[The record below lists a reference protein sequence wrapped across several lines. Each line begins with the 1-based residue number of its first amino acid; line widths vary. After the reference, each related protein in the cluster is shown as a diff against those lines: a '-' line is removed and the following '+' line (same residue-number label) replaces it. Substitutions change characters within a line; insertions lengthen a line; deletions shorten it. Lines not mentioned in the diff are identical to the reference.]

1 MKYFAQL
8 DLSGE
13 ESPIPMIRTKE
24 LLDLANTGDTI
35 KVTVSKESAVR
46 NIATLVSNNPY
57 EIIES
62 VKTQSHHVLYI
73 RKL

>member
-1 MKYFAQL
+1 MKHFAQL

-35 KVTVSKESAVR
+35 KVTVSKESAVK

-57 EIIES
+57 EIVET
-62 VKTQSHHVLYI
+62 VKEQSRYVLYI

>member
-1 MKYFAQL
+1 MKHFAEL

-24 LLDLANTGDTI
+24 LLNLVSSGDII
-35 KVTVSKESAVR
+35 KVTVSKKSAVK
-46 NIATLVSNNPY
+46 NISTLVSNNSY
-57 EIIES
+57 QIVQS
-62 VKTQSHHVLYI
+62 VMEQSRYVLYI